1 MAAIVNSS
9 SHYFVIR
16 FVSDWL
22 GDRLG
27 DWFFLNQSQGE
38 VNKTK
43 AILNKG
49 GKFLEQLWC
58 CVGGRV

>member
-1 MAAIVNSS
+1 MAANVNSS

-43 AILNKG
+43 AILKKG
-49 GKFLEQLWC
+49 VSF
-58 CVGGRV
+58 